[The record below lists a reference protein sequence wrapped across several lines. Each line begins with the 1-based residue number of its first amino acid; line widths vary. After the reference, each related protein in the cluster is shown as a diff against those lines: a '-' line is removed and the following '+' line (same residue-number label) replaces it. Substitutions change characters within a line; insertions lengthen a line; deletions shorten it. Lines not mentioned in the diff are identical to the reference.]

1 MKLNDNDR
9 TALLVVALVTLL
21 ISIALI
27 VLNLGSTKQATGL
40 KSDFSPKSGKY
51 ITEKAAFATG
61 SKNGLFLACENSHM

>member
-27 VLNLGSTKQATGL
+27 VLNLGSTKQETGL
-40 KSDFSPKSGKY
+40 KSDFYPKSGKY
-51 ITEKAAFATG
+51 ITGKAAFVTG
-61 SKNGLFLACENSHM
+61 AKNGLFRACENSHL